1 MKIGNIELDNNVF
14 LAPMAGIS
22 DISFRIICKEM
33 GTGLVYTEM
42 VSGKGLYYNDE
53 KTERLMMIADE
64 ERPTALQ
71 IFGSDPII
79 MAQVVEEKLNKR
91 EDIDI
96 IDINMGCPT
105 PKIVKNGDGSALMKE
120 PSLVK
125 SLVKSVVKVS
135 KKPVTIKIRMGWD
148 DNSINAVEIA
158 QIVEEAGASAVAVHG
173 RTREQFYTGKANW
186 DIIKKVK
193 ENVSIP
199 VIGNG
204 DIFTPEDGK
213 NMLDHT
219 GCDGIMIGRGCR
231 GNPWIFQRTI
241 DLIKSRKSMA
251 APSDQERIMMALK
264 HLEMMTKFKREITAV
279 KEMRKHIAWYI
290 KGMKFSAEMRNK
302 INFISEKKEL
312 VELLHTYMGKV
323 AEKEEK

>member
-79 MAQVVEEKLNKR
+79 MTQVVEEKLNKR

-158 QIVEEAGASAVAVHG
+158 QVVEEAGASAVAVHG

-241 DLIKSRKSMA
+241 DLIKSGKSMPI
-251 APSDQERIMMALK
+251 PSDQERIMMALK

-312 VELLHTYMGKV
+312 VELLHTYMGKI
-323 AEKEEK
+323 AE